1 MVLQIKS
8 KILPAIFNVEIRK
21 CRNVKMNETF
31 ILKTKIICLLVNLLN
46 RIQNNEV
53 SDTTGDGQRSIA

>member
-1 MVLQIKS
+1 
-8 KILPAIFNVEIRK
+8 
-21 CRNVKMNETF
+21 MNETF

-46 RIQNNEV
+46 RILNNEV